1 MRIEGEGGAPT
12 SQGSFAVAEAHQ
24 LQHSVLGFAGP
35 VAGNTRVAGGGGL
48 GYPGG
53 PGGYPQAGV
62 QQLGGFPGPPEFP
75 GRPIGGEHQQGGHQH
90 GGHQHGGHQH
100 GGPQHG
106 EHQHGEHQH
115 GEHRHEHHHS
125 GHQYGS
131 GRYDPTSIYAPPATA
146 PNMSSGGVSPLP
158 SPYSDPSFPSSGPSF
173 PGAER
178 DAFSFP
184 SGDGVFFPD
193 STVPAYPGGSLS
205 LDREYRPPSGQ
216 FPHVGGYNAP
226 PGPPQHS
233 GGGYHAPPGP
243 PPHSGGGYHA
253 PPGPPPHSGGG
264 YNASPGP
271 PPSFG
276 GYGGGTGPPEFPGAD
291 TRPSVPP
298 EFPNVNNSYPYG
310 GGGGW

>member
-1 MRIEGEGGAPT
+1 MRIEGEGGPPT

-24 LQHSVLGFAGP
+24 LQHSVLGFVPGP

-62 QQLGGFPGPPEFP
+62 QQLGGFPGPPEFS
-75 GRPIGGEHQQGGHQH
+75 GRPIGGEHQHGGHQH

-100 GGPQHG
+100 G
-106 EHQHGEHQH
+106 
-115 GEHRHEHHHS
+115 EHRHEHPHEHHHS

-131 GRYDPTSIYAPPATA
+131 GRYDPPSIYAPPA
-146 PNMSSGGVSPLP
+146 SSGRGSPLP
-158 SPYSDPSFPSSGPSF
+158 SPYSGPSFPNSGPSF

-184 SGDGVFFPD
+184 SGDGVLFPD
-193 STVPAYPGGSLS
+193 STVPAFPGGSLS

-216 FPHVGGYNAP
+216 FPQVGGYNAP
-226 PGPPQHS
+226 PGPPPHS

-253 PPGPPPHSGGG
+253 PPGPPP
-264 YNASPGP
+264 
-271 PPSFG
+271 SFG

-291 TRPSVPP
+291 TRPFVPP
-298 EFPNVNNSYPYG
+298 EFPNVNNSSYPYG
-310 GGGGW
+310 DGGGW